1 MICQQ
6 GFRTDQL
13 FKPVFP
19 VLAMVRKNTSFQ
31 QSGVQVNLLL
41 LLGIVLEVRVCQVCE
56 LMLQSLWHLDRRS
69 ELGYCPVGAAA

>member
-1 MICQQ
+1 MVFQQ

-13 FKPVFP
+13 FKFVFL

-31 QSGVQVNLLL
+31 QSDIQVNLLL

-56 LMLQSLWHLDRRS
+56 LMLQTLWHLNRRS
-69 ELGYCPVGAAA
+69 ELGYRPVGAAA